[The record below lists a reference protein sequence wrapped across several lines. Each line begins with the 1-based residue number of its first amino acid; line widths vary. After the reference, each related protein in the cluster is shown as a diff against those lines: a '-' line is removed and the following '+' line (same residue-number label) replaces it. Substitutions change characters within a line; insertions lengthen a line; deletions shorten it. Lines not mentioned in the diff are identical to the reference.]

1 MVKLFKA
8 EGSIQNPN
16 VADMGFLNHYADV
29 NTNTAWSEILPAVE
43 DAIGQYITPY
53 LGNELLIDIAEKTE
67 NSTQLNASQTEFLR
81 LLRRATA
88 YYAATLFIPIKHTTT
103 ASAGEMQNNSAHTS
117 PASLSSLKFK
127 IWQVTLQAD
136 KHMDALLAFLEKQVQ
151 ANNTYFNLWKESA
164 AYIKGTSPFF
174 RYTAVFQHYFNIFES
189 RRTFL
194 ALINHIS
201 DVCEDVISP
210 IICDDLFIEIKTQI
224 QAGNIS
230 PDNDAL
236 LHHIRRTVAYLAVAK
251 AAPFL
256 SIVVESDGFK
266 IVSSTEGMD
275 KRDAPMRQH
284 QSQVEALT
292 LRSLNEGTKNL
303 NKLKKYI
310 TDNAQLY
317 PLYLNS
323 PCYTATQ
330 AKLRSGAGVSVV
342 GNEQGTYMFR
352 KR

>member
-16 VADMGFLNHYADV
+16 VADIGFINHYADV
-29 NTNTAWSEILPAVE
+29 NTNTAWSEILPHVE

-53 LGNELLIDIAEKTE
+53 ISDELLSDIAGKIE
-67 NSTQLNASQTEFLR
+67 NSTQLNESQTEFLR

-88 YYAATLFIPIKHTTT
+88 YYAATLFIPSKHTTT
-103 ASAGEMQNNSAHTS
+103 ASAGEIQNNSAHTS

-127 IWQVTLQAD
+127 LWQVTLQAD
-136 KHMDALLAFLEKQVQ
+136 NHMDTLLAFLEKQVQ
-151 ANNTYFNLWKESA
+151 AENTYFDLWKEST
-164 AYIKGTSPFF
+164 AYKNGTSPFF
-174 RYTAVFQHYFNIFES
+174 RHTAVFQHYFNIFES

-210 IICDDLFIEIKTQI
+210 IICDDLFIEIKTQVES
-224 QAGNIS
+224 GDIS
-230 PDNDAL
+230 ADNDRL
-236 LHHIRRTVAYLAVAK
+236 LYLIRRTVAYLAVAK

-266 IVSSTEGMD
+266 IVSNTEGMD
-275 KRDAPMRQH
+275 KREAPMKLH
-284 QSQVEALT
+284 QSKVDALA
-292 LRSLNEGTKNL
+292 LRAFNEGTKNL

-323 PCYTATQ
+323 PCYTASQ
-330 AKLRSGAGVSVV
+330 AKLRSGVGVNVV
-342 GNEQGTYMFR
+342 GNEQGTYIFR